1 MKLIAFDLEGTLTD
15 MISWELLHKKFKTCD
30 KAKEH
35 MELFFSGK
43 INYYEWARLDA
54 SLWKG
59 RSRKEVEEA
68 FREITLKDY
77 AQELLSWLKR
87 NDFKTAIISGGLMC
101 LAKRVAEILGVDY
114 VFANELVF
122 DKEGRIMGDVIVRVT
137 FNNKGEILRSLKEK
151 LKPELTIAVGDWEN
165 DIPMFREAD
174 ISISLKGDGATYR
187 VRDLREV
194 KDIIEKILRGRKG

>member
-15 MISWELLHKKFKTCD
+15 MISWELLHKKFKTHD

-43 INYYEWARLDA
+43 IDYYEWARLDA

-59 RSRKEVEEA
+59 RSKKEVEEV

-101 LAKRVAEILGVDY
+101 LAKRVAEILGIDY

-122 DKEGRIMGDVIVRVT
+122 DERGRITGDVIVRVT
-137 FNNKGEILRSLKEK
+137 FDNKGEILRSLKER
-151 LKPELTIAVGDWEN
+151 LKPELTIAVGDWKN
-165 DIPMFREAD
+165 DIPMFKEAD
-174 ISISLKGDGATYR
+174 ISISLKGDGAMYR
-187 VRDLREV
+187 ARDLREV
-194 KDIIEKILRGRKG
+194 KGIIEKILREQC

>member
-59 RSRKEVEEA
+59 RSKKEVEEA

-137 FNNKGEILRSLKEK
+137 FDNKGEILRSLKEK